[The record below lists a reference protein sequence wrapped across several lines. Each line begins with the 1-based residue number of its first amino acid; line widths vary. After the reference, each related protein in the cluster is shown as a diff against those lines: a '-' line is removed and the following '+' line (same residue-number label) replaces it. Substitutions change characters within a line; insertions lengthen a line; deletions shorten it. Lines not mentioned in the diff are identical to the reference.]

1 MSNELL
7 WIILLLVNCFMVVL
21 AYRFFGKTGL
31 YVWTA
36 AAVILANLQVLKT
49 IQLFG
54 MVATLGNIIYG
65 SIFLSTDIL
74 SENHGKKA
82 AKKAVWIGF
91 FVLIAA
97 TIIMQ
102 LCLQF
107 VPDASDFAHGSLEVL
122 FGFLPRI
129 ALASL
134 TAYLISQHFDV
145 WYFHFLKK
153 KTSGKYLWLRNNM
166 TTMTSQFFDSII
178 FVMIAFWGVFPNT
191 VLWEIFLTTYVLK
204 WVVALI
210 DTPFIYWAKR
220 MKR

>member
-7 WIILLLVNCFMVVL
+7 WIILLLVNCFMVVF

-31 YVWTA
+31 YIWTA
-36 AAVILANLQVLKT
+36 AAVILANIQVLKT
-49 IQLFG
+49 VQLFG

-74 SENHGKKA
+74 SENHGKKS

-107 VPDASDFAHGSLEVL
+107 IPDASDFAHGSLEVI

-153 KTSGKYLWLRNNM
+153 KTKGKYLWLRNNM
-166 TTMTSQFFDSII
+166 TTMTSQLFDSTI
-178 FVMIAFWGVFPNT
+178 FVLIAFWGVFPNT
-191 VLWEIFLTTYVLK
+191 ILWEIFLTTYVLK
-204 WVVALI
+204 WVVAII
-210 DTPFIYWAKR
+210 DTPFIYWAKS

>member
-1 MSNELL
+1 
-7 WIILLLVNCFMVVL
+7 MVVF

-36 AAVILANLQVLKT
+36 TAVILANIQVLKT
-49 IQLFG
+49 VQLFG

-65 SIFLSTDIL
+65 SLFLSTDIL

-107 VPDASDFAHGSLEVL
+107 IPDASDFAHGSLEVL

-145 WYFHFLKK
+145 WYFDFLKK
-153 KTSGKYLWLRNNM
+153 KTKGKYLWLRNNM

-178 FVMIAFWGVFPNT
+178 FVMIAFYGVFPNS

-204 WVVALI
+204 WIVAII
-210 DTPFIYWAKR
+210 DTPFIYWARR
-220 MKR
+220 MKK

>member
-7 WIILLLVNCFMVVL
+7 WIILLLINCFMVVF

-36 AAVILANLQVLKT
+36 TAVILANIQVLKT
-49 IQLFG
+49 VQLFG

-65 SIFLSTDIL
+65 SLFLSTDIL

-107 VPDASDFAHGSLEVL
+107 IPDASDFAHGSLEVL

-145 WYFHFLKK
+145 WYFDFLKK
-153 KTSGKYLWLRNNM
+153 KTKGKYLWLRNNM

-178 FVMIAFWGVFPNT
+178 FVMIAFYGVFPNS

-204 WVVALI
+204 WIVAII
-210 DTPFIYWAKR
+210 DTPFIYWARR
-220 MKR
+220 MKK

>member
-7 WIILLLVNCFMVVL
+7 WIILLLVNCFMVVF

-36 AAVILANLQVLKT
+36 AAVILANIQVLKT
-49 IQLFG
+49 VQLFG

-65 SIFLSTDIL
+65 SLFLSTDIL

-82 AKKAVWIGF
+82 ARKAVWIGF

-102 LCLQF
+102 ICLQF
-107 VPDASDFAHGSLEVL
+107 IPDASDFAHGSLEVL

-134 TAYLISQHFDV
+134 TAYLISQNFDV

-153 KTSGKYLWLRNNM
+153 KTKGKYLWLRNNM
-166 TTMTSQFFDSII
+166 TTMTSQFFDSLI

-204 WVVALI
+204 WIVALI
-210 DTPFIYWAKR
+210 DTPFIYWAKS
-220 MKR
+220 MKN